1 MESVD
6 QEQQQSMS
14 VEMKQQQQ
22 QQQQQSVPVEVK
34 EDPTEVRYVLTQK
47 GGQALLYG
55 GHCFYKVRDGENRK
69 TFWRC
74 SKYRTES
81 CEVRVTT
88 LEDQVVGIRGQHKH
102 PAENNSDRIR
112 ASSETQLVC
121 G

>member
-1 MESVD
+1 MESQNED
-6 QEQQQSMS
+6 QSQQTTYP
-14 VEMKQQQQ
+14 VA
-22 QQQQQSVPVEVK
+22 VEVK

-88 LEDQVVGIRGQHKH
+88 LENQVVGVRGQHKH

-112 ASSETQLVC
+112 VSSEAQSVC
-121 G
+121 VKKYHFAGLSS

>member
-6 QEQQQSMS
+6 QERQPMT
-14 VEMKQQQQ
+14 VEIKPQQQQ
-22 QQQQQSVPVEVK
+22 QQQQQQMQAEVK

-88 LEDQVVGIRGQHKH
+88 LEDQVVGVRGQHRH

>member
-1 MESVD
+1 MES
-6 QEQQQSMS
+6 QSEEQSQQTTYP
-14 VEMKQQQQ
+14 
-22 QQQQQSVPVEVK
+22 VPVEVK

-88 LEDQVVGIRGQHKH
+88 LDNQVVGVRGQHKH

-112 ASSETQLVC
+112 VSSEAQSVC
-121 G
+121 LQILSV

>member
-1 MESVD
+1 MESSAD
-6 QEQQQSMS
+6 QDQ
-14 VEMKQQQQ
+14 KQQQLTALEIKPQ
-22 QQQQQSVPVEVK
+22 PQPLSVEVK
-34 EDPTEVRYVLTQK
+34 EDPTKVQYVLTQK

-112 ASSETQLVC
+112 TSETHSV
-121 G
+121 GG